1 MSDLQYPTDF
11 IRWDRTDIGRLRLW
25 LDERLER
32 GYYLGHHLI
41 GRDTAID
48 KGVYIGHTSREAIL
62 VDFEASPLL
71 QKYYQEAKE
80 RCEAIQQCR
89 HPPFLEAIYSLV
101 PEKMKYSEEE
111 TARLVRQLNVK
122 EDGLISLER
131 FVEEGFGVCRQ
142 QALFGGVLIEKAIEE
157 GIFRGRVSAD
167 RNSISTMGHAWD
179 RVTSPAGK
187 VYILNLSPKT
197 YIGTLQDSVTEAKGR
212 LFCRPEDEEW
222 LGLLK

>member
-71 QKYYQEAKE
+71 QRYYQEAKE
-80 RCEAIQQCR
+80 RCEAIVQCK

-101 PEKMKYSEEE
+101 PEIMRYSEED
-111 TARLVRQLNVK
+111 TAKLVRRLNVK

-131 FVEEGFGVCRQ
+131 FVEQGYGVCRQ
-142 QALFGGVLIEKAIEE
+142 QALFGGVLLEKAIEE
-157 GIFRGRVSAD
+157 GIFRGRVSVD

-179 RVTSPAGK
+179 RVTLPFGK

-197 YIGTLQDSVTEAKGR
+197 YIGTLQDSITQAKSWF
-212 LFCRPEDEEW
+212 FCRPEDEY
-222 LGLLK
+222 LLAGVK